1 MGPGW
6 VDFILIVHRGKNF
19 QLPDWALIDVICT
32 AVTHHGISN
41 AVLFG
46 SISYQLKV

>member
-46 SISYQLKV
+46 DFSYQLEI